1 MSKDWRKILGFAGMG
16 LVIATVYFVFDR
28 ADFFTNRWVG
38 MWMFWA
44 SLVICPGFFGLVI
57 LQAGSESPVSNPS
70 LAWFVIGLINCLYY
84 ATIGV
89 VYVDMRKPRR
99 SAAKI

>member
-1 MSKDWRKILGFAGMG
+1 MSKNGRTIVRFATVG
-16 LVIATVYFVFDR
+16 LVLSPVFFVFDKT
-28 ADFFTNRWVG
+28 DFFTNSWVG

-57 LQAGSESPVSNPS
+57 LQAGSESPVTNPS
-70 LAWFVIGLINCLYY
+70 LAWFVIGLVNCLYF

-99 SAAKI
+99 SAAKT